1 MKRFWSKFAI
11 IVGVWTALSLLL
23 EAQMYFLGRAMRK
36 PSGFWAS
43 AKFIFPDNWIWAAL
57 TPVVFWLA
65 ERFPFSRKR
74 AVRTILIHSGLVL
87 AVCGVH
93 VAIAALLRIPM
104 WIEHTKDTLVVRFLS
119 TFYSDAWMYGTL
131 VGLWNL
137 IHFQRKYREREVRAA
152 QLESQLTKAQLE
164 VLKMQFQPH
173 FLFNTLNSVSALM
186 QDDIEGAEDMLAD
199 LSYMLRTSL
208 RSTAGQEITLERE
221 LDLLRAYLRIQKRR
235 FEDRLRVTISPAPET
250 IHAKVPTFILQPL
263 VENAIRHGIQPL
275 SRAGNIVVSSTRV
288 MDELILQVTDNG
300 GGLQENYNEG
310 IGLRNTRERL
320 KQLYGETQAVRL
332 SSALDKGTTVTI
344 TLPFRE
350 AEKEILQ
357 ADDEDQDAYRGRRAA
372 RATTDTFTALD

>member
-1 MKRFWSKFAI
+1 MKRFWSRLAI
-11 IVGVWTALSLLL
+11 IFGVWTALSFIL
-23 EAQMYFLGRAMRK
+23 ETQVYFLDRARGK
-36 PSGFWAS
+36 PAHYWAE

-57 TPVVFWLA
+57 TPLVFGLA
-65 ERFPFSRKR
+65 KRFPFSRKQ
-74 AVRTILIHSGLVL
+74 AVRTTLIHCGLLL
-87 AVCGVH
+87 AVCGLH
-93 VAIAALLRIPM
+93 VGLSALLRVPM
-104 WIEHTKDTLVVRFLS
+104 WMENTRDTLVIRFFS

-137 IHFQRKYREREVRAA
+137 IHYQQKYREREVRAA
-152 QLESQLTKAQLE
+152 QLESQLAKAQLE

-235 FEDRLRVTISPAPET
+235 FEDRLKVMISPAPDT
-250 IHAKVPTFILQPL
+250 LNAKVPTFILQPL
-263 VENAIRHGIQPL
+263 LENAIRHGIAPL
-275 SRAGNIVVSSTRV
+275 SRAGKIVVSSTRV

-310 IGLRNTRERL
+310 IGLSNTRERL
-320 KQLYGETQAVRL
+320 KQLYGKAQALEL
-332 SSALDKGTTVTI
+332 SSASGKGTTVTI
-344 TLPFRE
+344 TLPFRA
-350 AEKEILQ
+350 AEKEVLQ
-357 ADDEDQDAYRGRRAA
+357 ADDEDTDAYRGRRTAGAA
-372 RATTDTFTALD
+372 TDTFTALD